1 MKIFNFQK
9 WHFKV
14 VFLLLANFCFSQKEA
29 SWWFFGNRAG
39 LHFNTGTVTTL
50 PGLSPINGQHNFSG
64 ASDSAGNLLFYVDA
78 GTIVFNKLHDTM
90 ANGAYIG
97 GFHSPH
103 ASLVIRKGGS
113 QYYVFTNNPSN
124 YFAPGIPSMFAYS
137 IVDMN
142 LASGNGS
149 VIVTNQSITPVGEA
163 FVSKMAGTRHCNG
176 NDYWLL
182 THKGGLPIGSNQ
194 FCAYLVSGS
203 SVSANP
209 VLSNIGSM
217 QPQMYNNFNYF
228 MGRMKFSPNGRKVC
242 TVYPYRTV
250 ELYDFNTAT
259 GVVSHAVKLDSIT
272 GAATASFMPVAYD
285 VEFSPDGSKLYVS
298 YYSSQVNNQT
308 HPFLCQ
314 FDLTAGSVQAIAAS
328 KTILDSGFDYQH
340 ESMQLAID
348 GKLYIGQTNGFNLS
362 VIHNPNAT
370 GLACNYDS
378 IGIYM
383 GIIPST
389 TIQAVPK
396 WGLPSFISNY
406 FESKPTFPSFSYT
419 AGCGLVSF
427 YSPSITAFPITG
439 YSVSSFQWN
448 FNDPL
453 SGSANTSTLTNPS
466 HAFSANGTYN
476 VHLVLNYFCGS
487 DTIKQTI
494 TVSGLPNLAVS
505 GKTVMCKGETQSLT
519 FSGATTYSM
528 NGLAIP
534 QASATIQASANTVYT
549 ITGFDSS
556 SGCKAV
562 KSFSVTVKPCTAVS
576 QFFENDVLKIY
587 PNPYEN
593 ELNIEVKEVYH
604 ALFFDFTGKSI
615 KEQELH
621 IGKNTL
627 SVQDNSKGIYFLRL
641 VNGHTSITVKVVKE

>member
-1 MKIFNFQK
+1 MMYLRYNKIFLVLAFLIFQLSM
-9 WHFKV
+9 H
-14 VFLLLANFCFSQKEA
+14 CQKEA
-29 SWWFFGNRAG
+29 SWWFFGSKAC
-39 LHFNTGTVTTL
+39 LHFHSNSVTAH
-50 PGLSPINGQHNFSG
+50 PGLSSIIGQHAFSG
-64 ASDSAGNLLFYVDA
+64 ISDTSGNLLFYLREGDLVY
-78 GTIVFNKLHDTM
+78 NKLHDTM
-90 ANGAYIG
+90 ANGFNIG
-97 GFHSPH
+97 GFHSPQ
-103 ASLVIRKGGS
+103 ASIVIPKGGS
-113 QYYVFTNNPSN
+113 QYYIITHNMTN
-124 YFAPGIPSMFAYS
+124 YFSPGIPSMFAYS
-137 IVDMN
+137 IVDLT

-149 VIVTNQSITPVGEA
+149 VIVTNQSITPAGMP
-163 FVSKMAGTRHCNG
+163 FVSKMAGTKHCNG
-176 NDYWLL
+176 ADYWLL
-182 THKGGLPIGSNQ
+182 VHKGGNAPGNNEFYAYQVSN
-194 FCAYLVSGS
+194 SGIS
-203 SVSANP
+203 NSP
-209 VLSNIGSM
+209 VISNIGTL
-217 QPQMYNNFNYF
+217 QPQRYNNFNF
-228 MGRMKFSPNGRKVC
+228 FFGKVRFSPNGKKVC
-242 TVYPYRTV
+242 TVYPNRTI
-250 ELYDFNTAT
+250 ELYDFNNNNGTLSNRLKIDSTTAP
-259 GVVSHAVKLDSIT
+259 S
-272 GAATASFMPVAYD
+272 ASFAPYAYD
-285 VEFSPDGSKLYVS
+285 IEFSPDGSKLYVTYVS
-298 YYSSQVNNQT
+298 NGPTQT
-308 HPFLCQ
+308 HPLLCQ
-314 FDLTAGSVQAIAAS
+314 FDLTSGSASTIASS
-328 KTILDSGFDYQH
+328 KTVIDTSSIFSLLSL
-340 ESMQLAID
+340 QLGLD
-348 GKLYIGQTNGFNLS
+348 GK
-362 VIHNPNAT
+362 
-370 GLACNYDS
+370 
-378 IGIYM
+378 IYM
-383 GIIPST
+383 SKLNQNHLSIINSPNITGTNCSYVSLGISLGTIPST
-389 TIQAVPK
+389 TVFAASNT
-396 WGLPSFISNY
+396 GLPSFVSNY

-427 YSPSITAFPITG
+427 YSPTITAFPITG
-439 YSVSSFQWN
+439 YSVSSYQWN

-641 VNGHTSITVKVVKE
+641 VNEHTSSTVKVVKE